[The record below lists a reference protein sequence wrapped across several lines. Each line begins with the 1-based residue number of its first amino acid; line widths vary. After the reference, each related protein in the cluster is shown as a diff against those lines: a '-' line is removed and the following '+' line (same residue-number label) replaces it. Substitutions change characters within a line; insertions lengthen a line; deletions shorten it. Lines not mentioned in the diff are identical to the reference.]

1 MNGKFLTG
9 KIKGGVCD
17 ENLFAANKLFLIFS
31 IKFIVSKKRYK
42 FFCKAYITL

>member
-42 FFCKAYITL
+42 FFCKVIDQ